1 MKAAGVSVDGCASDW
16 IRAPCNR
23 RQRMH
28 ELSIAHSL
36 VEIAEEAAAKAG
48 VTRVA
53 VVHLRLGVLSGVVRD
68 ALLFGFDV
76 ATVGTRL
83 EGARLEIEE
92 VPLQAY
98 CADCDAVVTLSNP
111 QRFRCPRCDAPCG
124 RIVTGQEIELT
135 ALEYEESAPE
145 ATAS

>member
-1 MKAAGVSVDGCASDW
+1 
-16 IRAPCNR
+16 
-23 RQRMH
+23 MH

-48 VTRVA
+48 VARVT
-53 VVHLRLGVLSGVVRD
+53 VVHLRLGTLSGVVRD

-76 ATVGTRL
+76 ASAGTRL

-92 VPLQAY
+92 VPLQVY
-98 CADCDAVVTLSNP
+98 CETCDTVVALP
-111 QRFRCPRCDAPCG
+111 DVRYFRCPQCG
-124 RIVTGQEIELT
+124 AACRRIVTGQEIELA
-135 ALEYEESAPE
+135 ALEYEDDTPE

>member
-1 MKAAGVSVDGCASDW
+1 
-16 IRAPCNR
+16 
-23 RQRMH
+23 MH

-48 VTRVA
+48 VTRVT

-83 EGARLEIEE
+83 EGARLEIED

-98 CADCDAVVTLSNP
+98 CANCDAVVTLP
-111 QRFRCPRCDAPCG
+111 DPRRFRCPQCG
-124 RIVTGQEIELT
+124 AACRRIVTGQEIELA
-135 ALEYEESAPE
+135 ALEYEDDTPE
-145 ATAS
+145 ATAL

>member
-1 MKAAGVSVDGCASDW
+1 
-16 IRAPCNR
+16 
-23 RQRMH
+23 MH

-48 VTRVA
+48 VARVT
-53 VVHLRLGVLSGVVRD
+53 VVHLRLGILSGVVRD

-76 ATVGTRL
+76 ASAGTRL

-92 VPLQAY
+92 VPLQVY
-98 CADCDAVVTLSNP
+98 CETCGTVVALP
-111 QRFRCPRCDAPCG
+111 DVRHFRCPQCGAPCR
-124 RIVTGQEIELT
+124 RIVTGQEIELA
-135 ALEYEESAPE
+135 ALEYEDDTPE